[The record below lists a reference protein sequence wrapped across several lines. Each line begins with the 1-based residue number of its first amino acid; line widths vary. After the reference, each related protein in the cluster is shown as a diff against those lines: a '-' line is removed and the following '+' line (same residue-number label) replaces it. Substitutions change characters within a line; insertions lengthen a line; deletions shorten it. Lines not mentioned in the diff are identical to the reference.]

1 MHLDDDDYEV
11 SKAWRLFWSWEMFWS
26 VAPYFISWI
35 WLILSYPLILYTG
48 CLWFKPKKRA
58 ISHHCWSIGRRG
70 WTCTGSS
77 WPCPR
82 SGCWGWRAGWRWAPA
97 TRWSLPGSPPS
108 SLEVA
113 FSNLKPPAFESVK
126 VWDHCWLYLF
136 TFTNIQVWEF
146 KGHFLSLWAIFIFS
160 SLNFSFNFAELLLL
174 KIRCRTIRALIV
186 ALLTIDCVLKSRFA
200 IIDCSINIAF

>member
-1 MHLDDDDYEV
+1 MKRKEYAIKWFRILVTSVRSSLHNHSPLLIHNSRNNYHVKSHSKRPQTSLLYMHLDDDDYEV

-35 WLILSYPLILYTG
+35 WLILSYPLILCTG

-82 SGCWGWRAGWRWAPA
+82 SGCWGWRAGWQWAPA

-126 VWDHCWLYLF
+126 VWDHCWLHVFAF
-136 TFTNIQVWEF
+136 TFIQIWEF
-146 KGHFLSLWAIFIFS
+146 KGHSLA
-160 SLNFSFNFAELLLL
+160 LNY
-174 KIRCRTIRALIV
+174 C
-186 ALLTIDCVLKSRFA
+186 
-200 IIDCSINIAF
+200 

>member
-11 SKAWRLFWSWEMFWS
+11 SKAWRLFWSWEMFLS
-26 VAPYFISWI
+26 VAPDFISWV
-35 WLILSYPLILYTG
+35 WLILSYPLILCTG

-82 SGCWGWRAGWRWAPA
+82 SGCWGWRAGWQWAPA

-113 FSNLKPPAFESVK
+113 FSNLKSQ
-126 VWDHCWLYLF
+126 
-136 TFTNIQVWEF
+136 TS
-146 KGHFLSLWAIFIFS
+146 SLWVCEGLRPLLAPCVRFHFYPN
-160 SLNFSFNFAELLLL
+160 LRVQRSFFGPQLLL
-174 KIRCRTIRALIV
+174 KNIITE
-186 ALLTIDCVLKSRFA
+186 LLFLGQFSFLPHWTFP
-200 IIDCSINIAF
+200 SIL